1 MSEKAP
7 SKKDPECAKC
17 HGKMTRHPKF
27 PGILT
32 CSSCGAIAIDLSTV
46 EGRTDAE
53 KIDEIVNV
61 LEMIKNAKKGGKPI

>member
-17 HGKMTRHPKF
+17 HGRMTRHPKF

-32 CSSCGAIAIDLSTV
+32 CSCGAIAIDLSMV

-53 KIDEIVNV
+53 KINELVNV
-61 LEMIKNAKKGGKPI
+61 LEMIKNAKKEGKPI